1 VLAFD
6 AMRKILEE
14 YPDVHITGG
23 LSNISFGLPARSIV
37 NQAFAV
43 LAIAAGMDSAIV
55 DPENVDL
62 KSIIYAADVV
72 LGKDRFCMN
81 FTKAYRAGIIPGKKA

>member
-1 VLAFD
+1 MAFD
-6 AMRKILEE
+6 AMRQILKK

-43 LAIAAGMDSAIV
+43 LAIAAGMDSAII
-55 DPENVDL
+55 DPENQEL
-62 KSIIYAADVV
+62 REILYAADVV
-72 LGKDRFCMN
+72 LGKDRFCGR
-81 FTKAYRAGIIPGKKA
+81 FTKAFRAGIIGKKK